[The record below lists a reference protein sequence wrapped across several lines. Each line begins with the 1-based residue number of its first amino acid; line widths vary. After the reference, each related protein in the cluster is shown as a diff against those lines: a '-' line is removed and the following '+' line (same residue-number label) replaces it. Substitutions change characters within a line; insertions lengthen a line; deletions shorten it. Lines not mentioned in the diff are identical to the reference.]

1 MIVRHLKTGNN
12 YVLLDYVDDA
22 TNFRNGNTVVLYTRK
37 NLKAK
42 LLLFLINLV
51 GLQLYVR
58 DVEEFREKFR
68 RG

>member
-1 MIVRHLKTGNN
+1 MIVRHVKTGNN
-12 YVLLDYVDDA
+12 YILLDYVDDA
-22 TNFRNGNTVVLYTRK
+22 TNFRNGNTVVLYTRS

-58 DVEEFREKFR
+58 DVEEFEEKFR
-68 RG
+68 RY